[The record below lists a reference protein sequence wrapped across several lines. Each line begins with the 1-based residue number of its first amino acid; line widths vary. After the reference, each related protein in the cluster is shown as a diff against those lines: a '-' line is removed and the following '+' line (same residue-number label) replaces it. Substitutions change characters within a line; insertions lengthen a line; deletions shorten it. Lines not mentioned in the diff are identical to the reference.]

1 MSDQIPHYG
10 SLDDWTRD
18 VRAVAGPPRDEH
30 EVAHDGR
37 VLDTREKM
45 LAYLEEIGALKPK
58 RDASA

>member
-1 MSDQIPHYG
+1 MSEQIPHHD

-30 EVAHDGR
+30 NIAHDGR

-45 LAYLEEIGALKPK
+45 LAYLEEILALKSKPH
-58 RDASA
+58 ASA